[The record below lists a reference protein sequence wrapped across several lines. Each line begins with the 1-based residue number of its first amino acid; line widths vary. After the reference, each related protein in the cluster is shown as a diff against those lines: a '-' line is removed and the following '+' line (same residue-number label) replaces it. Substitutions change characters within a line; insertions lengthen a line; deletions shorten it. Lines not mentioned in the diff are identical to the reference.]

1 MNEKEFDITKYL
13 DEEILNFINQKE
25 EERRKTQQFLIILT
39 AIFVIII
46 ILFLSMSGNTK
57 SDDILIILVVM
68 VIWLIICY
76 SGLMKIFYEGFKEN
90 IIKNLIEALKINI
103 SYYPEKSLDKEDF
116 IGCDLFE
123 EPDYFSANELYLGKI
138 DKTEIKFGYVNAQ
151 VEEKD
156 YSDANGQF
164 YDYDYVY
171 DDDDYIYHPQ
181 NTGIT
186 HSKTVTIFNGYL
198 YCVDFNKKI
207 SGTTKLYPKS
217 FINLTQGL
225 LFENPE
231 FMSYFNVRS
240 TDEIE
245 ARYILSLSMLERIVN
260 LRKKYGKFYMSFKN
274 DSLYLAYPSSNIN
287 LNFSFFKPILSEDNP
302 LIGYLTVLNLA
313 MDIVNGLDLNTR
325 IWTKD

>member
-1 MNEKEFDITKYL
+1 MIEKKFDITKYL

-25 EERRKTQQFLIILT
+25 EERKKTLQFLIILT
-39 AIFVIII
+39 VALVSIIF
-46 ILFLSMSGNTK
+46 LFLSLSGNSK
-57 SDDILIILVVM
+57 GDDTLIILVAMIICLV
-68 VIWLIICY
+68 ICY
-76 SGLMKIFYEGFKEN
+76 SGIIKIFYEGFKEN
-90 IIKNLIEALKINI
+90 IIKNLIGALKINI

-138 DKTEIKFGYVNAQ
+138 DKTKIKFGYVNAQ

-156 YSDANGQF
+156 YSDANGLS

-181 NTGIT
+181 NIGIT
-186 HSKTVTIFNGYL
+186 HSKTVTIFDGYL

-207 SGTTKLYPKS
+207 SGITKLYPKS

-231 FMSYFNVRS
+231 FMSSFIVKS
-240 TDEIE
+240 SDEIE
-245 ARYILSLSMLERIVN
+245 ARYVLSLSMLERIVN

-274 DSLYLAYPSSNIN
+274 DSLYLAYPSSNKI
-287 LNFSFFKPILSEDNP
+287 
-302 LIGYLTVLNLA
+302 
-313 MDIVNGLDLNTR
+313 
-325 IWTKD
+325 